1 MVVPICCPSYS
12 GGGRRKIEARLSGKS
27 IRKTNQKKTERKM
40 TRAEA

>member
-1 MVVPICCPSYS
+1 LPQLLRRWEKENRGKVI
-12 GGGRRKIEARLSGKS
+12 RKI